1 MGICGIV
8 FVVAGYGAGF
18 SYVFLFFLLDMNS
31 FL

>member
-8 FVVAGYGAGF
+8 FVVAGYGLASRMCF
-18 SYVFLFFLLDMNS
+18 SSFLLDMNS